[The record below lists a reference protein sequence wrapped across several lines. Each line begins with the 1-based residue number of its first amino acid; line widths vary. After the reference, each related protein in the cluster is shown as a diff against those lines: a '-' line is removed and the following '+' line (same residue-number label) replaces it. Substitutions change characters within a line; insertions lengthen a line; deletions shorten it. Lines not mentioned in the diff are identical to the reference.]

1 MALKVD
7 LITALSRPFTADE
20 MIQRHFVQGRRRG
33 VRRDMSPDIAIFT
46 VGTYYHRHGV
56 PAHDAF
62 NAPLDFATPRKEG
75 LLVSGDGIDIRR
87 VRGERQLHAGLL
99 GVQLQAL
106 E

>member
-7 LITALSRPFTADE
+7 LITALSCPFAADE

-62 NAPLDFATPRKEG
+62 NAPLDFATPRNEG
-75 LLVSGDGIDIRR
+75 LLVGGAVVDIGR
-87 VRGERQLHAGLL
+87 VRGDWRLHTGLL
-99 GVQLQAL
+99 GVQL
-106 E
+106 